1 MRTLLLLRHAKAR
14 TEDAGGDAA
23 RPLAPRGLRAAER
36 VGEHLAE
43 RGLVPDLVLCSTAL
57 RARQTWERAAAA
69 LRPAPRV
76 ELDGS
81 LYLAAPARILARV
94 QEVGPAIATLLVVG
108 HNPGFHELA
117 YELAESSAARDRL
130 GKFPTAA
137 LARFELADGS
147 WSAAAPGLLRFVE
160 LVAPRDL
167 DDV

>member
-23 RPLAPRGLRAAER
+23 RPLAPRGRRAAER
-36 VGEHLAE
+36 IGEHLAE

-69 LRPAPRV
+69 LRSEPRV

-81 LYLAAPARILARV
+81 LYLASPARILARV
-94 QEVGPAIATLLVVG
+94 QEVRPAIATLLVVG

-117 YELAESSAARDRL
+117 YELAGSSAARDRL
-130 GKFPTAA
+130 GKCPTAA
-137 LARFELADGS
+137 LARFELAEGS
-147 WSAAAPGLLRFVE
+147 WSAAGPGLLRFVE